1 MPKTYSQTRDRIQ
14 VYFDQTAVKAW
25 EALTNESPV
34 SVIRSKVRAGRQ
46 EMRELLLSRLPKDL
60 TDYSILDAG
69 CGTGQMSID
78 LGMRGAKV
86 LGIDISANLIG
97 IARKDFQGNLNQ
109 GSIS

>member
-34 SVIRSKVRAGRQ
+34 SAIRSKVRAGRQ

-60 TDYSILDAG
+60 TDYSEIENKIGRIRDLEEMSDGSLILINDEYNG
-69 CGTGQMSID
+69 GVYR
-78 LGMRGAKV
+78 LYKN
-86 LGIDISANLIG
+86 NL
-97 IARKDFQGNLNQ
+97 D
-109 GSIS
+109 